1 MKPMSHKKT
10 APSRIP
16 RAIASP
22 SWILPCG
29 FISLALLWCQVGY
42 LTPATSRALGGI
54 LWLAAV
60 CFAAQERRLLWVVAS
75 GIVLFNPWGA
85 VHQAS
90 GLWLLGLL
98 PWAGGRWGRRW
109 MGAALLAAAGY
120 WIWRSFPGVWV
131 ALDDRSAELARGI
144 TDSNLSS
151 AAAGVPLLA
160 LAVCFPIAAMLSERK
175 FFAPLVT
182 IGALIVTLAV
192 YWTLIHPLDVQLH
205 RLRVH
210 GVHDAFSLQ
219 WALLF
224 LLGIVLW
231 VWNRLDPPAWDYAA
245 EEVAKKRSPL
255 IVWAAAA
262 LLGAGALLIGW
273 SPRPGAPAART
284 IVFYDGGY
292 LNWNKPEYGN
302 YGAHSAGMF
311 GLIPD
316 FLHMRG
322 FDVALQ
328 DSLTQET
335 LAKAGVVVIIN
346 LMQPLGAEEEAAL
359 HQFVADG
366 GALLLLGDHTGL
378 ANIREPSNRLLAPYG
393 IELNFDTAK
402 PLRTGWAGS
411 LVTAQSPVTAGLK
424 ADRLCA
430 GGGDAVTQIWVG
442 ASLKVIPPA
451 QPVILGRDGFADL
464 GNEKNERDG
473 YLGDF
478 IYRLEERLGNLV
490 LLAQA
495 RSGKG
500 KVLVFGDTSS
510 LQNGALVRSGDFVV
524 QVFNDLL
531 TPQKP
536 PSLLLKVAG
545 LVCLLAALLIAAK
558 QRFTYS
564 FLLLASLALFVAVSV
579 VEIRAA
585 EALKGSG
592 REWTAEA
599 PPRALLDHT
608 HQPRTPLNMTS
619 NDSYWG
625 LQNTLMRSGFIPLAL
640 ESWDIRKL
648 RDARILVETAPA
660 KSFSRRQR
668 DELRRFMER
677 GGVIILSCGMEE
689 FDGSRGLLREMGV
702 EPVYVPLGPAQ
713 IADTLQLPVL
723 ETSGDST
730 AKMPVTVR
738 FHELWGIRLA
748 NENAR
753 VMLSG
758 YDQPLVVFLPHG
770 EGGLLYIPDTD
781 FLANLNLESPSGDY
795 HEGNI
800 LFLRFLLRELAGGR

>member
-1 MKPMSHKKT
+1 MSRKKT
-10 APSRIP
+10 VLNGMLRK
-16 RAIASP
+16 ASE
-22 SWILPCG
+22 SGWIQPCG

-42 LTPATSRALGGI
+42 LTPTTSRALGGVLWLMTVFFAAREGRL
-54 LWLAAV
+54 LWLAA
-60 CFAAQERRLLWVVAS
+60 S
-75 GIVLFNPWGA
+75 GVLLFNPWGA

-109 MGAALLAAAGY
+109 MGAALLAAVGF
-120 WIWRSFPGVWV
+120 WIWRNFPGAWV
-131 ALDDRSAELARGI
+131 ALDDWTASLAAGL
-144 TDSNLSS
+144 TGGSNLSS

-160 LAVCFPIAAMLSERK
+160 LAVCFPIASMLTERK
-175 FFAPLVT
+175 VFAPLVT
-182 IGALIVTLAV
+182 LGACLLTLPI
-192 YWTLIHPLDVQLH
+192 YWSLIHPLDVQLH
-205 RLRVH
+205 RWQVH

-224 LLGIVLW
+224 LLGCVLW
-231 VWNRLDPPAWDYAA
+231 IWGRLDPPDGETSPEKFGKLPLPLRAWIA
-245 EEVAKKRSPL
+245 P
-255 IVWAAAA
+255 A
-262 LLGAGALLIGW
+262 LLGLGVFLIGGV
-273 SPRPGAPAART
+273 PRPGAPVART
-284 IVFYDGGY
+284 VVFYDGGY
-292 LNWNKPEYGN
+292 LNWNTPKYGN

-316 FLHMRG
+316 FLRMRG
-322 FDVALQ
+322 LDVAVQ
-328 DSLTQET
+328 DT
-335 LAKAGVVVIIN
+335 LSSEVLDSAGVVVIIN
-346 LMQPLGAEEEAAL
+346 LMDTLSAQEEAAL

-378 ANIREPSNRLLAPYG
+378 ANIREPSNRLLAQYG

-411 LVTAQSPVTAGLK
+411 LVTALSPVTAGLK
-424 ADRLCA
+424 VDRLCA
-430 GGGDAVTQIWVG
+430 AGKDAVTQIWVG
-442 ASLKVIPPA
+442 ASLKVAPPA

-524 QVFNDLL
+524 RVFNDLL
-531 TPQKP
+531 APQKP
-536 PSLLLKVAG
+536 PSSGRKIAGLFLLLAT
-545 LVCLLAALLIAAK
+545 LLISVK
-558 QRFTYS
+558 QRTS
-564 FLLLASLALFVAVSV
+564 SAFLLLASLALFSAVSV
-579 VEIRAA
+579 VEIRASD
-585 EALKGSG
+585 ALKEYG
-592 REWTAEA
+592 REWKAEA

-608 HQPRTPLNMTS
+608 HQPRSPLNMTS
-619 NDSYWG
+619 NDSRWG
-625 LQNTLMRSGFIPLAL
+625 LQNCLMRSGFLPIAL
-640 ESWDIRKL
+640 ESWDVRKL

-668 DELRRFMER
+668 DELRRFMEK
-677 GGVIILSCGMEE
+677 GGLIILSCGMEE

-702 EPVYVPLGPAQ
+702 EPVYLPLGPAE
-713 IADTLQLPVL
+713 IADTLRLPAS
-723 ETSGDST
+723 EADEDST
-730 AKMPVTVR
+730 TAVPVTVR
-738 FHELWGIRLA
+738 FHEVWGMRLTNA
-748 NENAR
+748 NAR

-758 YDQPLVVFLPHG
+758 YDQPLVVFLPQG

-781 FLANLNLESPSGDY
+781 FLANLNLESPSGDF